1 MTLPFEIML
10 VLGVVGFYL
19 FDSAMLLYVNELVFA
34 EKNGKWVFGLPESG
48 WQMLGKN
55 LYFPNPLTPDHPL
68 FRTCWVAASATNEHQ
83 ENIETLRQFINT
95 LNPLRY
101 MTFGLFVL
109 LLIGLPIV
117 LLGFGTGLA
126 LLLLLGLVYLTIT
139 VMLAQIYR
147 QREELGLS
155 WKAFS
160 KLAFD
165 SLACAPFALNLVRKI
180 TLRRSL
186 VGDPICFAHQVLDA
200 DAFAQLVQVLCH
212 QVDEEIEFEDE
223 ASPRYGALKDF
234 RNRIASM
241 AS

>member
-1 MTLPFEIML
+1 MTLSFEILL
-10 VLGVVGFYL
+10 VLGVAGFYL

-34 EKNGKWVFGLPESG
+34 EKDGKWMFDRPESG

-55 LYFPNPLTPDHPL
+55 LYLPNPLTPDNPL
-68 FRTCWVAASATNEHQ
+68 FRTCWVVASEANERQ
-83 ENIETLRQFINT
+83 EDHEALRLFLSA

-117 LLGFGTGLA
+117 LLCFGTGLA
-126 LLLLLGLVYLTIT
+126 LLLLFGIIYCTIS

-147 QREELGLS
+147 QREKLGLS
-155 WKAFS
+155 GKTFA

-180 TLRRSL
+180 TLHRPL

-200 DAFAQLVQVLCH
+200 AAFAQLVQALCH
-212 QVDEEIEFEDE
+212 RVDEEIEFEDE
-223 ASPRYGALKDF
+223 ASPRYGVLKDF

-241 AS
+241 AL

>member
-1 MTLPFEIML
+1 MTLSFEIML

-48 WQMLGKN
+48 WKMLGKS
-55 LYFPNPLTPDHPL
+55 LYFPNPLTPDNPL
-68 FRTCWVAASATNEHQ
+68 FRTCWVAASATNERQ
-83 ENIETLRQFINT
+83 EDIEALQQFLNT

-101 MTFGLFVL
+101 MIFGLFVL

-126 LLLLLGLVYLTIT
+126 LLLLLGVVYLTIT

-212 QVDEEIEFEDE
+212 RVDEEIEFEDE

>member
-1 MTLPFEIML
+1 ML
-10 VLGVVGFYL
+10 ILGIVVFYL
-19 FDSAMLLYVNELVFA
+19 FDSAMLLYVNELVFV

-48 WQMLGKN
+48 WKMLGKN
-55 LYFPNPLTPDHPL
+55 LYVPNPLTPDYPL
-68 FRTCWVAASATNEHQ
+68 FRACWVVSSPPNEHQ
-83 ENIETLRQFINT
+83 EDIETLRQFLNE

-101 MTFGLFVL
+101 MTFSLFVL

-126 LLLLLGLVYLTIT
+126 LLLLLGVIYCAIS

-147 QREELGLS
+147 QREKLGLS
-155 WKAFS
+155 GKTFA

-200 DAFAQLVQVLCH
+200 DAFAQLVQALCH
-212 QVDEEIEFEDE
+212 RVDEEIEFED
-223 ASPRYGALKDF
+223 G
-234 RNRIASM
+234 
-241 AS
+241 